1 MKKESDK
8 QSPDEWKIIVA
19 RNFEEIEAIR
29 PIWEQMQRDKPRP
42 APDADIDRYLSVIKA
57 IGDDV
62 QPYVMLLEHNNC
74 PAAMIICRLEKHQ
87 LMLKLGYRALFKPR
101 LRCLTVVYGG
111 ILGQPEGGLCSLLV
125 SELMKQLR
133 YHEVDVTYFNRLR
146 TDTAFY
152 QAVRRIP
159 GFLIRG
165 SSPEVED
172 HWHMSVPDNMDQ
184 FYSARSHKHRG
195 NLRRAIRKFEQDYP
209 GKSMFSTY
217 TSESDVGEFIR
228 VAADISSKTYQHT
241 LGVGIV
247 NDERTRCLMT
257 AAASKG
263 WFRGHILHAGDKT
276 CAFQLG
282 LCYEKAYYLV
292 SIGYDPAFRSY
303 WPGRILF
310 LKVLESICDDSS
322 IDMIDF
328 YFGDAS
334 YKKSYGTGHWP
345 EACAYIF
352 APRLHLIF
360 INMLRS
366 STMCVNSGLE
376 YVVSKV
382 GAGDWVKRKWR
393 SLLRPKSSTGKI

>member
-1 MKKESDK
+1 
-8 QSPDEWKIIVA
+8 
-19 RNFEEIEAIR
+19 
-29 PIWEQMQRDKPRP
+29 
-42 APDADIDRYLSVIKA
+42 
-57 IGDDV
+57 
-62 QPYVMLLEHNNC
+62 
-74 PAAMIICRLEKHQ
+74 
-87 LMLKLGYRALFKPR
+87 
-101 LRCLTVVYGG
+101 
-111 ILGQPEGGLCSLLV
+111 
-125 SELMKQLR
+125 MKQLQSR
-133 YHEVDVTYFNRLR
+133 EVDLAYFNRLR

-172 HWHMSVPDNMDQ
+172 HWHMSVPDNIDQ

-263 WFRGHILHAGDKT
+263 WFRGHILHAGDKP

-282 LCYEKAYYLV
+282 LRYEKAYYLV
-292 SIGYDPAFRSY
+292 SIGYDPSFRSN

-322 IDMIDF
+322 IDIIDF

-334 YKKSYGTGHWP
+334 YKKSYGTGHWS

-352 APRLHLIF
+352 APRLYLIF

-366 STMCVNSGLE
+366 TTMCVNSGLE
-376 YVVSKV
+376 YVVNKI
-382 GAGDWVKRKWR
+382 GAGDWIKRKWR
-393 SLLRPKSSTGKI
+393 SLLRPKSATGKV